1 MSYSL
6 NGWVDGLVGADF
18 EVDFEEGGGGGRR
31 TDDESAACAE
41 GHWTHLFHFQR
52 HVVVL

>member
-18 EVDFEEGGGGGRR
+18 EVDFEEGGGGGFGMLLWGFFGG
-31 TDDESAACAE
+31 DERS
-41 GHWTHLFHFQR
+41 F
-52 HVVVL
+52 

>member
-18 EVDFEEGGGGGRR
+18 EVDFEEGGGGGIW
-31 TDDESAACAE
+31 D
-41 GHWTHLFHFQR
+41 
-52 HVVVL
+52 VVMGVFWG